1 MGLTSF
7 EDMIKDEKNSH
18 KDAHFMLVDGMSKLM
33 TEDIKSCQSSD
44 FHVFGLKWS
53 FCIRSDVKKD
63 YLSFS
68 MKISDEK
75 SFGSNWEVRCRVKY
89 SAVTQSGQYRS
100 WKLYSAS
107 YNANNKMW
115 EHETFISYKVL
126 KEKCLVNDKAVFFAE
141 ISDVKLKSLDHVTST
156 PRAIGTA
163 ERIKLMEVPQ
173 NKSKFTWKITRFS
186 SFRGKGPTSYEF
198 TVEQRKWLVV
208 MCPKGDMQTD
218 QHLSLFL
225 NACDYVTNAPKGPTL
240 AVFKMRLFDQRKG
253 NHYEKQNEYWFPY
266 DPPTGSASGWSKFL
280 PLEKL
285 HDASNGYLVNDH
297 LYITVEFL
305 FVSTTE
311 KL

>member
-7 EDMIKDEKNSH
+7 EDMIKDKISGNKN
-18 KDAHFMLVDGMSKLM
+18 AHFMLVDGMSKLM
-33 TEDIKSCQSSD
+33 TEEIKSCQSSD
-44 FHVFGLKWS
+44 FYVSGIKWS

-63 YLSFS
+63 WLSFS

-89 SAVTQSGQYRS
+89 SAVTQSGQYKS
-100 WKLYSAS
+100 WKVHAAC
-107 YNANNKMW
+107 YNPNNKMW
-115 EHETFISYKVL
+115 EQETLISHKVL
-126 KEKCLVNDKAVFFAE
+126 KEYCLVNDKAVFYAE
-141 ISDVKLKSLDHVTST
+141 ITDVKLKSLNPVTNT
-156 PRAIGTA
+156 PPTNCTA
-163 ERIKLMEVPQ
+163 ERIKLMEVPR
-173 NKSKFTWKITRFS
+173 NKSRYTWKITRFS

-198 TVEQRKWLVV
+198 TVGQRKWLLV
-208 MCPKGDMQTD
+208 MCPKGDMHTD
-218 QHLSLFL
+218 EHLSLFL

-240 AVFKMRLFDQRKG
+240 AVFKMRVLDQFKR
-253 NHYEKQNEYWFPY
+253 NHYEKESEHWFPY

-311 KL
+311 NL